1 MTTAVVLGVGL
12 DDRKQ
17 LCLCSLDCDA
27 KRMWPPISKSG
38 GTEADPG
45 TDSAIYIQT
54 LIVFWAPTCI
64 LFSVNAFGELK
75 SSTHTHT
82 YTHTETSSTPLKPKK
97 FTMGAT
103 HNHTCTH
110 MHILTACVFEAVDG
124 VGEEPYTAQK
134 ASALLLVDFLMVPH
148 ANSDGVQLPDVS
160 VQTRNTALNHT
171 C

>member
-54 LIVFWAPTCI
+54 LTVFWAPTCI

-103 HNHTCTH
+103 HNHTMHTH
-110 MHILTACVFEAVDG
+110 A
-124 VGEEPYTAQK
+124 
-134 ASALLLVDFLMVPH
+134 
-148 ANSDGVQLPDVS
+148 
-160 VQTRNTALNHT
+160 HT
-171 C
+171 CTYLQPVSLRRLMELERSRTQPRKPAPCFLWIFLWFHTLIVMESNFPMYLYRHTTRH

>member
-1 MTTAVVLGVGL
+1 MHIIL
-12 DDRKQ
+12 
-17 LCLCSLDCDA
+17 
-27 KRMWPPISKSG
+27 SKCFLR
-38 GTEADPG
+38 TEV
-45 TDSAIYIQT
+45 IYT
-54 LIVFWAPTCI
+54 R
-64 LFSVNAFGELK
+64 
-75 SSTHTHT
+75 THT

-134 ASALLLVDFLMVPH
+134 ASTLLLVDFLMVPH

-160 VQTRNTALNHT
+160 VQTHNTALNQT